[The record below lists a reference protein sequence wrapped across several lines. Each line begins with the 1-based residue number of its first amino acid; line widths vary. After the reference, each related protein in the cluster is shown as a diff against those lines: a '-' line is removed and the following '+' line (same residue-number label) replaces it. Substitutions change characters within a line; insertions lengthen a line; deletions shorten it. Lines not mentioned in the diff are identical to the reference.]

1 MQRAHVIGLGKSG
14 CAAALLLRQQGW
26 QVELSDRN
34 HQATAPQTLVE
45 AGVQLRLGQSL
56 DPIAL
61 GWEQPEQRPDY
72 LIVSPGVPWDLP
84 GLDQSR
90 SLGISTLGEL
100 ELAWRSLSTVP
111 WVAVT
116 GTNGKTTTTA
126 LIAAIFTQA
135 GLNAPACGNIGLAAC
150 EVALQQQSPEA
161 KPLDWVVA
169 EASSY
174 QIEAAATLAATI
186 GVWTTF
192 TPDHLNRH
200 YTLENYFAIKAS
212 LLDRAQQQ
220 VLNGDDPYLRERAN
234 ATSRWPGAFW
244 TSTQGAAALPT
255 GRDRGFWIEDGWVI
269 DRGDRLFPVERFSM
283 VGNHNQQNLL
293 MAVAAARLAGIEAP
307 AIAEAMA
314 EFPGIPHRLER
325 VATWQG
331 IDLINDSKATNYDAA
346 WVGLQA
352 VPGRTILIAGG
363 EAKQGDDQ
371 AWLAL
376 IQAKAS
382 AVLLIGSAAP
392 LFARRLAEVGYT
404 GLVADVETLDRAV
417 PRAVELAQSLG
428 AQQVL
433 LSPACASFDQYPN
446 FEARGDH
453 FRRCAQAITQG

>member
-1 MQRAHVIGLGKSG
+1 MIGLGKSG

-34 HQATAPQTLVE
+34 AVAAPPELVSQ
-45 AGVQLRLGQSL
+45 GVQFRLGESL
-56 DPIAL
+56 DPVAW
-61 GWEQPEQRPDY
+61 GWQTPEQRPNC
-72 LIVSPGVPWDLP
+72 IVVSPGVPWDLP
-84 GLDQSR
+84 GLRQAAEE
-90 SLGISTLGEL
+90 LQIETLGEL
-100 ELAWRSLSTVP
+100 ELAWRTLSDIP

-126 LIAAIFTQA
+126 LIAAIFERA
-135 GLNAPACGNIGLAAC
+135 GLQAPACGNIGFAAC
-150 EVALQQQSPEA
+150 EVARQQQQGEA
-161 KPLDWVVA
+161 KPLDWVIA

-186 GVWTTF
+186 GLWTTF

-200 YTLENYFAIKAS
+200 YTLENYFTIKAS

-220 VLNGDDPYLRERAN
+220 VLNGDDPYLRNQAN
-234 ATSRWPGAFW
+234 ATSRWPLAFW
-244 TSTQGAAALPT
+244 TSTQGAEALPT
-255 GRDRGFWIEDGWVI
+255 SRDRGFWIEEGWVI

-293 MAVAAARLAGIEAP
+293 MAVAAARLAGIEAE

-314 EFPGIPHRLER
+314 NFPGIAHRLER

-331 IDLINDSKATNYDAA
+331 IELINDSKATNYDAA

-352 VPGRTILIAGG
+352 VPGPTILIAGG

-371 AWLAL
+371 AWLDL
-376 IQAKAS
+376 IQAKAR

-392 LFARRLAEVGYT
+392 LFARRLAEVGYSSP
-404 GLVADVETLDRAV
+404 VENAETLDRAV
-417 PRAVELAQSLG
+417 PRAVELAQSLD
-428 AQQVL
+428 ASHVL

-453 FRRCAQAITQG
+453 FRRCAQAIAKG

>member
-14 CAAALLLRQQGW
+14 CAAALLLREQGW

-34 HQATAPQTLVE
+34 AVTAPSDLVSQ
-45 AGVQLRLGQSL
+45 GVQFRLGETF
-56 DPIAL
+56 DPSAF
-61 GWEQPEQRPDY
+61 GWQTQEQQPDC
-72 LIVSPGVPWDLP
+72 IVVSPGVPWDLP
-84 GLDQSR
+84 GLQQAR
-90 SLGISTLGEL
+90 HELQIEALGEL
-100 ELAWRSLSTVP
+100 ELAWRTLSTVP

-126 LIAAIFTQA
+126 LIAAIFARA
-135 GLNAPACGNIGLAAC
+135 GFNAPACGNIGFAAC
-150 EVALQQQSPEA
+150 EVARQQQA
-161 KPLDWVVA
+161 KGKPLDWVIA

-174 QIEAAATLAATI
+174 QIEAAATLAPTI

-220 VLNGDDPYLRERAN
+220 VLNGDDPYLRDRAN
-234 ATSRWPGAFW
+234 ATSRWPLAFW
-244 TSTQGAAALPT
+244 TSTQGAEALPT
-255 GRDRGFWIEDGWVI
+255 SRDRGFWIEEGWVI

-293 MAVAAARLAGIEAP
+293 MAVATARLAGIEAE

-314 EFPGIPHRLER
+314 DFPGIPHRLER
-325 VATWQG
+325 VATVQG

-352 VPGRTILIAGG
+352 VPGPTILIAGG

-376 IQAKAS
+376 IQAKAR

-392 LFARRLAEVGYT
+392 LFAQRLADVGYSGRVET
-404 GLVADVETLDRAV
+404 VETLDRAV

-453 FRRCAQAITQG
+453 FRRCAQAIAQG